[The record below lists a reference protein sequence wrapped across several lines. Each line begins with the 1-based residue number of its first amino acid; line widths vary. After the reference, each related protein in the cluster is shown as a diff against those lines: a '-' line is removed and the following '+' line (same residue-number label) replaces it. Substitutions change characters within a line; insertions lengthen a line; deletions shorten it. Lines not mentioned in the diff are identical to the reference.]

1 MTTTGLVTDAVV
13 SQALHHAAPLARSE
27 PCAAA
32 MGLLLAAQSAL
43 GGPRERSEWFLRR
56 LTGTTSTAQ
65 HRAERERSAR
75 RVLAPMDT
83 GRQRAIAFWH
93 EGGSGSPV
101 LLLSGWT
108 ASGLMWPS
116 ALVGPLEE
124 RFHVIR
130 VDNRGSGYSR
140 CAPTPASIATMADDA
155 AAALRAANP
164 EPAVVVGLSMGGM
177 IAQELALRHPTL
189 VRALVLVGTRPPA
202 PAHLQVPGDVVARL
216 LRRAAP
222 RQPVAEFVAQLVA
235 EVCGPGFA
243 ATHPDRLEE
252 LVGQILARPTPKIL
266 RFRQMIAI
274 AAWHAPRRLAAI
286 ACPTTV
292 VHGDV
297 DPLMPVGNGMRLARL
312 VPGARYVE
320 LAGVGHLPPVEAPEV
335 LVDAIH
341 YGRSG

>member
-1 MTTTGLVTDAVV
+1 MGLV
-13 SQALHHAAPLARSE
+13 LAS
-27 PCAAA
+27 
-32 MGLLLAAQSAL
+32 QSAL
-43 GGPRERSEWFLRR
+43 AGQRERSEWFLRR
-56 LTGTTSTAQ
+56 ITGTTSTAQ
-65 HRAERERSAR
+65 DRAERERSVR
-75 RVLAPMDT
+75 RVLAPTDRA
-83 GRQRAIAFWH
+83 RQRATAFWH

-116 ALVGPLEE
+116 VLVGALEE

-164 EPAVVVGLSMGGM
+164 EPAVVVGVSMGGM
-177 IAQELALRHPTL
+177 IAQELALRHPGL
-189 VRALVLVGTRPPA
+189 VRALVLVATRPPA
-202 PAHLQVPGDVVARL
+202 PVHLQVPGDVIASL
-216 LRRAAP
+216 LRRPGP
-222 RQPVAEFVAQLVA
+222 RQPIAEFVAQLAA
-235 EVCGPGFA
+235 EVCAPGFA

-252 LVGQILARPTPKIL
+252 LVGQVLARPTPRIV
-266 RFRQMIAI
+266 RFRQMTAI

-297 DPLMPVGNGMRLARL
+297 DPLIPVGNGMRLARL
-312 VPGARYVE
+312 IRGARYVE

-335 LVDAIH
+335 LVDVVAE
-341 YGRSG
+341 R